1 MKVISNNKKYKKFLN
16 EALSLE
22 KELLKIYTIYS
33 NKQINTIIKERVNLI
48 NEEIECLTSNRKI

>member
-1 MKVISNNKKYKKFLN
+1 MKVISNNKKHKKFLN